1 MSPEIK
7 SITTKEKM
15 IRLSAAAVIG
25 GASILSIPKDNEN
38 ENADNISAS
47 SAHQLLLRDNE
58 TAIIVHANFL
68 SQREIVLK
76 PQGFSS
82 FYFYLELT
90 DMKLHPKQG
99 PVEPT
104 AAEIGQEI
112 SQGFAKAVEEK
123 EAAEKVAEAKKAE
136 LAEQARIAQEAQSA
150 AANTKRAAI
159 PPPVSSDVSAA
170 STSDS
175 LGACGGEL
183 PPCWVKDRESRGD
196 YTAVNETGCSGR
208 TCGGAWQFD
217 PLTWNGYGGYAF
229 AQDAPP
235 DVQDAKAREL
245 WAGGA
250 GCGHWNACGG

>member
-7 SITTKEKM
+7 SITTKEKI
-15 IRLSAAAVIG
+15 IRLSAVAVVG
-25 GASILSIPKDNEN
+25 GAAILSIPKDRDDSHT
-38 ENADNISAS
+38 DNLAIS
-47 SAHQLLLRDNE
+47 SAHELVLKDNLPSPTESNGFVPGHELILKDNE
-58 TAIIVHANFL
+58 
-68 SQREIVLK
+68 
-76 PQGFSS
+76 FSS
-82 FYFYLELT
+82 FIF
-90 DMKLHPKQG
+90 KLQFSEMVAHPKQG
-99 PVEPT
+99 PKEPT

-112 SQGFAKAVEEK
+112 SQGYAKAIEEK
-123 EAAEKVAEAKKAE
+123 EAARKTEEA
-136 LAEQARIAQEAQSA
+136 RTAQEAQIA
-150 AANTKRAAI
+150 AVNKKRAAI
-159 PPPVSSDVSAA
+159 PPPVSSDVNAA
-170 STSDS
+170 SNSDS